1 MGRGLIHSTAGGM
14 LGGMA
19 EAVLP
24 WAFRSQLPP
33 SMYYTSPYYD
43 AAHNV
48 GPRLRRQQI
57 EVERSLHQI
66 WFFLFVF
73 VVLCLLLF

>member
-1 MGRGLIHSTAGGM
+1 
-14 LGGMA
+14 MA

-24 WAFRSQLPP
+24 LVLRGQLPA
-33 SMYYTSPYYD
+33 SLYYTSPYHV
-43 AAHNV
+43 AAQNV
-48 GPRLRRQQI
+48 NPRQRRHLEI
-57 EVERSLHQI
+57 ERSLHQI